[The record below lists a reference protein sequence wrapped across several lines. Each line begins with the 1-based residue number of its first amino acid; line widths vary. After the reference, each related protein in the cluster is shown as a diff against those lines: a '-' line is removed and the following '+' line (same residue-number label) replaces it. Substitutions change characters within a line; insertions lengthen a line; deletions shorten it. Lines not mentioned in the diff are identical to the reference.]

1 MAQNDWARTA
11 RFAACG
17 IFLVGPIMHN
27 WFGLLARLYPASM
40 GHGRSMMAKVAT
52 DQLVMAPLFNPLFVT
67 ALFTM
72 EGRPSEAW
80 PAIKDI
86 YVDMMLSNYKLWPA
100 AQAVN
105 FFFVPVQFQVLASNF
120 IALVWNTYMSYI
132 NNQAKQAQLAE

>member
-1 MAQNDWARTA
+1 
-11 RFAACG
+11 
-17 IFLVGPIMHN
+17 
-27 WFGLLARLYPASM
+27 
-40 GHGRSMMAKVAT
+40 MMAKVAT

-67 ALFTM
+67 ALFPM
-72 EGRPSEAW
+72 EGRPAEAW

-120 IALVWNTYMSYI
+120 IDLANNGFYDGLLVHRVDPDRMVWFGCPY
-132 NNQAKQAQLAE
+132 AKVDLAHEMVGKGLPPAGAFQNLWTGDFEKRVEPYV

>member
-1 MAQNDWARTA
+1 
-11 RFAACG
+11 
-17 IFLVGPIMHN
+17 
-27 WFGLLARLYPASM
+27 
-40 GHGRSMMAKVAT
+40 MMAKVAT

-72 EGRPSEAW
+72 EGRPAEAW